1 MLTSTFRSDAS
12 IINSLEYAPLN
23 LMVLSLSLCTYLSG
37 TKLSQSLTSLPL
49 SFSLFRSWP
58 RGTRPDCSRRT
69 DMNSPPLSQLTT
81 SSRRPDTDKLPMHLS
96 RVFSLSLYFN
106 WHYLDRLTLRS
117 SVSRRLFHL
126 SQTILSQLVFLC
138 RISSPFCLLCSR
150 LLCQIIHCTAI
161 QFLNSS
167 PTLWLQSLS

>member
-1 MLTSTFRSDAS
+1 
-12 IINSLEYAPLN
+12 
-23 LMVLSLSLCTYLSG
+23 
-37 TKLSQSLTSLPL
+37 
-49 SFSLFRSWP
+49 
-58 RGTRPDCSRRT
+58 
-69 DMNSPPLSQLTT
+69 MNSPPLSQLTT

-167 PTLWLQSLS
+167 PTLWLQSLSWPLTHFKHFLLIMTLLSCACILRNITQLYSDGNLITSTTLHSITEMK